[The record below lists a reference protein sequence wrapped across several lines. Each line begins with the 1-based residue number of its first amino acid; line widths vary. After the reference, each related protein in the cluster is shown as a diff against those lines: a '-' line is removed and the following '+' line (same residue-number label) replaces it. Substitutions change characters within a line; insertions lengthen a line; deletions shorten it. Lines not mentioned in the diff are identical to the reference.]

1 MGQSLAQIYV
11 HLVFGTKRRA
21 NFILPIYEERLHS
34 YMAGIMKNLNSPALI
49 INSVPDHV
57 HILFRLSKNH
67 ALSGVLQE
75 LKKETSKW
83 LKDVLEKDFS
93 WQIGYGAFS
102 VSQSGVAAVTE
113 YIRNQKEHHL
123 VASFQEEFEDFVKE
137 YGLLDYDEEF
147 FWT

>member
-1 MGQSLAQIYV
+1 M
-11 HLVFGTKRRA
+11 
-21 NFILPIYEERLHS
+21 NFIKPEFEIRLHS

-67 ALSGVLQE
+67 ALAKVLQE

-83 LKDVLEKDFS
+83 LKEVSKKDFS

-102 VSQSGVAAVTE
+102 VSQSGVADVTE
-113 YIRNQKEHHL
+113 YIRNQKEHHSEKSFKEELEEL
-123 VASFQEEFEDFVKE
+123 VEE
-137 YGLLDYDEEF
+137 YGLVDYNEEF